1 MAGLIIS
8 QNEEFFRKL
17 KDFLKFE
24 HRLCDLIMRFVHN
37 KDLTLKCSFIP
48 ARPIQRL
55 TQYEMIFQELKQACK
70 NADKPEEAEIFQECV
85 KIAND
90 ISQKTNAMVK
100 AGRIE
105 DFDGDITRQ
114 GELVMEAA
122 AEALSSKKQTM
133 FGLEH
138 SHKTRENIH
147 IFLFEQSVIVCHVRS
162 RKANTGLEVKRYL
175 FWHKFSIN
183 NMQVRAML

>member
-1 MAGLIIS
+1 MFYLS
-8 QNEEFFRKL
+8 
-17 KDFLKFE
+17 
-24 HRLCDLIMRFVHN
+24 
-37 KDLTLKCSFIP
+37 

-55 TQYEMIFQELKQACK
+55 TQYEMIFQELRQACK
-70 NADKPEEAEIFQECV
+70 DADKPEESEIFQECV

-105 DFDGDITRQ
+105 DFEGDITKQ
-114 GELVMEAA
+114 GELIMEEG
-122 AEALSSKKQTM
+122 AEVLSSTKHTL
-133 FGLEH
+133 FGIEH
-138 SHKTRENIH
+138 RSKTRQGIH

-162 RKANTGLEVKRYL
+162 RTASTGVEVKRYL

-183 NMQVRAML
+183 NMQVRTKDPDLCRNS